1 MIPTGQSLFFS
12 LAIRVNAYTNAK
24 SYAVALT
31 CSFPHQPS
39 HSTPTKL
46 YTLET
51 LFQVFLLTRRKYS
64 SFFYWLNT
72 DTVGHADTSDVLI
85 VQKTWKCGSLA
96 LGEMRDIKAKRHQ
109 GRWLKGHFRQTQ
121 KRPRDQS
128 KWRAHLFGEL
138 TRRPSM
144 HSKKKHKS
152 TAHTNST
159 WSS

>member
-1 MIPTGQSLFFS
+1 MIPTGQSLS
-12 LAIRVNAYTNAK
+12 LALRVNAYTNAK

-46 YTLET
+46 YTLIT
-51 LFQVFLLTRRKYS
+51 LIQAFCSHGEKFFTAWLTQ
-64 SFFYWLNT
+64 YWP
-72 DTVGHADTSDVLI
+72 TVGHADTFDVLI

-96 LGEMRDIKAKRHQ
+96 LGEMRDIKAKRHP

-128 KWRAHLFGEL
+128 KWRAHLFWEL
-138 TRRPSM
+138 TTGRVNRF
-144 HSKKKHKS
+144 KEK
-152 TAHTNST
+152 T
-159 WSS
+159 